1 MRGEPT
7 QNVVK
12 IPETYSWRANLMDG
26 TSSGSVGY
34 QVTTS
39 RRAAA
44 GSAAEERNLVS
55 VTEPFRSDD
64 SFWNLYRK
72 TACHHAGVV
81 KVDTADRDEIK
92 ITLTYNN
99 DWDLFHTFAMSNK
112 KSTSPNDMLITVN
125 HPTSFIQI
133 KFKGHV
139 NRNVKERRVLRSSK
153 PNDFL
158 NSGLK
163 TITLMLTRADSSL
176 QYSVALRD
184 RVVEGKYRVPNL
196 FGAAEE
202 LYLYI
207 NRSSDYKRRPVND
220 PKRGF
225 GLCKVDV
232 DAS

>member
-1 MRGEPT
+1 MLVLSYRLFFTAVQQTMRGEPT

-81 KVDTADRDEIK
+81 KVDTADRDVRAGYICPDMFHFPEPTAYRTAI
-92 ITLTYNN
+92 IGNN
-99 DWDLFHTFAMSNK
+99 KAT
-112 KSTSPNDMLITVN
+112 
-125 HPTSFIQI
+125 
-133 KFKGHV
+133 
-139 NRNVKERRVLRSSK
+139 
-153 PNDFL
+153 
-158 NSGLK
+158 NS
-163 TITLMLTRADSSL
+163 I
-176 QYSVALRD
+176 
-184 RVVEGKYRVPNL
+184 P
-196 FGAAEE
+196 
-202 LYLYI
+202 
-207 NRSSDYKRRPVND
+207 
-220 PKRGF
+220 
-225 GLCKVDV
+225 
-232 DAS
+232 